1 MAMIQHDLEQGSGE
15 WLAYRKS
22 SFNASDAP
30 AMMGESPYKTRAQLL
45 HELHTGITPE
55 VDFAT
60 QQRFDEGHRFEALA
74 RTLAEEIIGEE
85 LYPVVGSNG
94 KLSASFDGLTMSESV
109 NFEHKTLNN
118 LIKQASSIDE
128 LPLMY
133 AIQMEQQMF
142 VSGAE
147 KTLFM
152 ASKWDEAGELIEEK
166 HFWYFPN
173 PDLCQQVIDGW
184 EQFEFDLSIYS
195 PVQIVEPPKA
205 EVIKDLPAV
214 TVHVV
219 GELTTCNLNDVRP
232 HFDRFLSEAIT
243 KMETDDDF
251 AQAEAEA
258 KLGRETAKR
267 CKLTAKAV
275 VDQMLSISE
284 VTRTLEEYAAK
295 FDALALKQE
304 KAVKEQKEARK
315 AAAKMQRDR
324 AYAEHIE
331 KINAEIA
338 PVFLVLSQQ
347 DKPDFVAAM
356 KNQRT
361 LESLYNKLDTELARA
376 KISSSSIAKE
386 IRLKLDW
393 FAQYEPQ
400 KILFADLQTIIYK
413 PADDFKLTVETR
425 IDAHKKAESAK
436 LEAERE
442 RIRLEEEAKARREIE
457 QKMREEQAEKDRLI
471 AEQVERE
478 RLERLDREKQEILD
492 IAKADAYQNE
502 AEPVKVEEPVRNAAG
517 RTLEESKAMFGEVTL
532 ADVDMPMDKHFKDAR
547 SAKDS
552 LNLSNAQLLKFID
565 TLIECGLKNTPC
577 YFNTIQQMNMQSE
590 SGIDGYLIKAS
601 LCSSISEI
609 ADMLNN
615 MPVEVKPT
623 MKPILA
629 EKQKI
634 IKAQQAAV

>member
-15 WLAYRKS
+15 WLQFRLQHDG
-22 SFNASDAP
+22 ASEIAAVLGLSKNTTRNELLRMKKTGMGKEFSDYVQRMVLDKGHEVE
-30 AMMGESPYKTRAQLL
+30 AM
-45 HELHTGITPE
+45 
-55 VDFAT
+55 
-60 QQRFDEGHRFEALA
+60 A
-74 RTLAEEIIGEE
+74 RPIVEDMIGEE
-85 LYPVVGSNG
+85 LYPIVASNG
-94 KLSASFDGLTMSESV
+94 GRMSASCDGLTMMEDAGWENKQHNQTYYEMV
-109 NFEHKTLNN
+109 LAGEVPEEHMP
-118 LIKQASSIDE
+118 Q
-128 LPLMY
+128 
-133 AIQMEQQMF
+133 IQQCLL
-142 VSGAE
+142 VTGAE
-147 KTLFM
+147 KWFFTV
-152 ASKWDEAGELIEEK
+152 SDGTIERTAGVWVYPDQDWFKRIESAWAQFHIDLENYEL
-166 HFWYFPN
+166 
-173 PDLCQQVIDGW
+173 
-184 EQFEFDLSIYS
+184 
-195 PVQIVEPPKA
+195 VQIVEPPKA

-219 GELTTCNLNDVRP
+219 GELTTCNLSDVRP
-232 HFDRFLSEAIT
+232 LFDRFLSEAIT
-243 KMETDDDF
+243 TMETDDDF
-251 AQAEAEA
+251 AQADAEA

-284 VTRTLEEYAAK
+284 VTRTLEEYADK

-315 AAAKMQRDR
+315 AAAKMARDMG
-324 AYAEHIE
+324 YAEHIK

-338 PVFLVLSQQ
+338 PVYLVLSQQ

-376 KISSSSIAKE
+376 KIAASSVAKE

-400 KILFADLQTIIYK
+400 KMLFADLQTIIYK

-442 RIRLEEEAKARREIE
+442 RIRLEEEAKAKREIE
-457 QKMREEQAEKDRLI
+457 QKMREEQAEKDRI
-471 AEQVERE
+471 VAEQVERD
-478 RLERLDREKQEILD
+478 RLEREKQEMLD

-517 RTLEESKAMFGEVTL
+517 RTFEESKAMFGEVTL
-532 ADVDMPMDKHFKDAR
+532 ADVDMAMDKHFKDAR
-547 SAKDS
+547 SAKD
-552 LNLSNAQLLKFID
+552 LLDLSKDQLLAFIN

-577 YFNTIQQMNMQSE
+577 YFNTIQKMNVGSE
-590 SGIDGYLIKAS
+590 SGTDGYLIKAA

-615 MPVEVKPT
+615 MPVEIKPT

-634 IKAQQAAV
+634 IKAQQAAA

>member
-15 WLAYRKS
+15 WLQFRYVHDG
-22 SFNASDAP
+22 ASEVA
-30 AMMGESPYKTRAQLL
+30 AVLGLSKNTTRNELLRMKKTGMGKEFSDYVQRMVLDKG
-45 HELHTGITPE
+45 HE
-55 VDFAT
+55 V
-60 QQRFDEGHRFEALA
+60 EAIA
-74 RTLAEEIIGEE
+74 RPVVEDMIGEE
-85 LYPVVGSNG
+85 LYPIVASNG
-94 KLSASFDGLTMSESV
+94 SLMSASCDGLTMMEDIGWENKQYNQAYYEMV
-109 NFEHKTLNN
+109 LAGDVPDEHMP
-118 LIKQASSIDE
+118 QV
-128 LPLMY
+128 
-133 AIQMEQQMF
+133 QQCLL
-142 VSGAE
+142 VTGAE
-147 KTLFM
+147 KWFFTVSDGTIERTAGVWVYPEQAWFERI
-152 ASKWDEAGELIEEK
+152 EAAWAQFHIDLESYEL
-166 HFWYFPN
+166 
-173 PDLCQQVIDGW
+173 
-184 EQFEFDLSIYS
+184 
-195 PVQIVEPPKA
+195 VQIVEPPKA
-205 EVIKDLPAV
+205 DVIKDLPAV

-243 KMETDDDF
+243 TMETDDDF

-356 KNQRT
+356 NYQRT

-376 KISSSSIAKE
+376 KIAADSVAKNIKVNRNLLTE
-386 IRLKLDW
+386 YAPYQFLFSDIQQIVYKPFDDLKLLI
-393 FAQYEPQ
+393 ES
-400 KILFADLQTIIYK
+400 
-413 PADDFKLTVETR
+413 R

-442 RIRLEEEAKARREIE
+442 RIRLEEEARAKREIE
-457 QKMREEQAEKDRLI
+457 QKMREEQAEKDRI
-471 AEQVERE
+471 VAEQVERD
-478 RLERLDREKQEILD
+478 RLEREKQEMLD

-517 RTLEESKAMFGEVTL
+517 RTFEESKAMFGEVTL
-532 ADVDMPMDKHFKDAR
+532 ADVDMAMDKHFKDAR
-547 SAKDS
+547 SAKDP